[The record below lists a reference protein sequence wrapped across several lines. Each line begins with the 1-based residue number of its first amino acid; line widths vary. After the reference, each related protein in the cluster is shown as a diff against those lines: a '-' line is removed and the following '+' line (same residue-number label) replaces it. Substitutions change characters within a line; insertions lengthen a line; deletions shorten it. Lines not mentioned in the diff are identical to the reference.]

1 MTTATSYQYSRLEMI
16 RTCSGRAAFFRRLLP
31 AVLLLPLVA
40 AGCPASPASPSA
52 VLTDVEQEYADSLA
66 GAYESAGAV
75 PMDVDEA
82 IRQDID
88 RTLSGETD
96 SSNMVRALEEAH
108 RVLSDLARALREPTP
123 YTMDSLAET
132 NESAATVFEGAYSCC
147 IDVVLKE
154 TTGAFEGNALSDF
167 FGVGDPEGV
176 SAAAKARILAC
187 VGSEGDKVNEA
198 VSRGL
203 GALRAKEADIKSGR
217 AQKPDSSCFIATAA
231 YGSENAVQ
239 IDVLREFRD
248 EVLLQSAA
256 GRDYV
261 NLYYAVSPPLAN
273 YIAEREW
280 LRTLVRELL
289 VDPIVAACQVSH
301 RFWSNS

>member
-1 MTTATSYQYSRLEMI
+1 MDHTY
-16 RTCSGRAAFFRRLLP
+16 SGRAALFRCLLP
-31 AVLLLPLVA
+31 AALIVLFVTT
-40 AGCPASPASPSA
+40 GCPATPASPSA

-66 GAYESAGAV
+66 GTYELASAV
-75 PMDVDEA
+75 PMDVNEA
-82 IRQDID
+82 IRQNID
-88 RTLSGETD
+88 HTLSGETD
-96 SSNMVRALEEAH
+96 SSNMVRALEEAN
-108 RVLSDLARALREPTP
+108 VLLSDLARALREPTP
-123 YTMDSLAET
+123 YTMNSLEES
-132 NESAATVFEGAYSCC
+132 NESAAAVFEGAYSSC

-167 FGVGDPEGV
+167 FGVGNPEGV

-187 VGSEGDKVNEA
+187 VGSEGDKVKEA
-198 VSRGL
+198 ASRGL

-231 YGSENAVQ
+231 YGSESAVQ
-239 IDVLREFRD
+239 IDVLRDFRD

-256 GRDYV
+256 GRHYV
-261 NLYYAVSPPLAN
+261 SLYYAVSPPVAN
-273 YIAEREW
+273 YITEREW

-289 VDPIVAACQVSH
+289 VDPVVAACQVSR